1 MMFVDFE
8 VAAVLDWEMASIA
21 PPEVDLGWMTYL
33 HRFFDDLTV
42 DLGAEGMRQ
51 FMRPADVVATYE
63 AASGRTVGDLRWHMA
78 YAAMRHGVI
87 MRRVT
92 ERSIHFGEAVRP
104 ESIDDLII
112 HGATLRSMLDGT
124 YWDDVGF

>member
-1 MMFVDFE
+1 M
-8 VAAVLDWEMASIA
+8 
-21 PPEVDLGWMTYL
+21 
-33 HRFFDDLTV
+33 
-42 DLGAEGMRQ
+42 
-51 FMRPADVVATYE
+51 
-63 AASGRTVGDLRWHMA
+63 GDLRWHMA